1 MVAMKNETLV
11 RVFAAVLVVMAL
23 VLLVAGIYGLSSA
36 RNDRKENIRTYDLL
50 AARTAEYEEISTRL
64 AGEDSLEEV
73 QAEREKLEAQHEKNR
88 SDHQIALATYTAT
101 RGALKEGEEAMSE
114 ASGMMSG
121 DAVSGMAGTVESSA
135 KDYGGKVQEAYGIA
149 AADLEAA
156 ATDLAEALLAQ
167 ESGIEIDLEPYYAA
181 MEIATEELEAVG
193 SAVINDAGTMAGS
206 AMSSVSSLIS
216 GLQQL
221 ETAKEQLQAMELQVI
236 RDSVTLSVQKADLDK
251 ESEELEALAEK
262 EASIRADERRLT
274 SLKVNLSANEHIK
287 ETLQR
292 SSDVLSA
299 AKSEMTRFAAEYK
312 REFRRALLVNLL
324 MLLAAAAA
332 VAGVPAAYG
341 KTEKRALLILP
352 VAVYTLS
359 CAAAEICSLLFWKEQ
374 QYAALFA
381 GLFGIVQF
389 LLILPKNEEETEEEA

>member
-23 VLLVAGIYGLSSA
+23 VLLVAGIYGLSNA

-299 AKSEMTRFAAEYK
+299 AKSEMTRFAAEYR

>member
-23 VLLVAGIYGLSSA
+23 VLLVAGIYGLSDA

>member
-312 REFRRALLVNLL
+312 REFRCALLVNLL
-324 MLLAAAAA
+324 MLLAVAAA

>member
-23 VLLVAGIYGLSSA
+23 VLLVAGIYGLSDA

-73 QAEREKLEAQHEKNR
+73 QAELEKLEAQHEKNR

-251 ESEELEALAEK
+251 ESEQLEALAEK

-312 REFRRALLVNLL
+312 REFRCALLVNLL

>member
-23 VLLVAGIYGLSSA
+23 VLLVAGIYGLSNA

-73 QAEREKLEAQHEKNR
+73 QAELEKLEAQHEKNR

-251 ESEELEALAEK
+251 ESEQLEALAEK

-312 REFRRALLVNLL
+312 REFRCALLVNLL

-389 LLILPKNEEETEEEA
+389 LLILPKNEEETEEET

>member
-23 VLLVAGIYGLSSA
+23 VLLVAGIYGLSNA

-251 ESEELEALAEK
+251 ESEQLEALAEK

-312 REFRRALLVNLL
+312 REFRCALLVNLL